1 VSSSDP
7 PRIRRAGSARRPV
20 PDRVGPGEES
30 VWDYPRPP
38 RLEPERREVRVEL
51 AGQVIAR
58 SRRAL
63 RVCET
68 AGPPTIYVPPEDVRM
83 ELLEPSAQGSFCEWK
98 GAARYFSVR
107 VGERLAR
114 DAAWSYPEPRPPYE
128 ALRDRLAFYPGRV
141 DACFLADER
150 VEPQP
155 GRFYGGWITREIR
168 GPFKGEPGS
177 EGW

>member
-1 VSSSDP
+1 MTP
-7 PRIRRAGSARRPV
+7 PGVTPE
-20 PDRVGPGEES
+20 PTGPGEES

-51 AGQVIAR
+51 AGEVVAR

-68 AGPPTIYVPPEDVRM
+68 AGPPTVYVPPEDVR
-83 ELLEPSAQGSFCEWK
+83 EGCLLPTPRRSHCEWK
-98 GAARYFSVR
+98 GTAHYFSLA
-107 VGERLAR
+107 VGERVVE
-114 DAAWSYPEPRPPYE
+114 DGAWSYPEPRSGFE
-128 ALRDRLAFYPGRV
+128 ALAGWVAFYPGRV
-141 DACFLADER
+141 EGFLGGEPVR
-150 VEPQP
+150 PQP
-155 GRFYGGWITREIR
+155 GRFYGGWITREIK